1 MLIHTKRGQKAF
13 RYSQSALNNIFRLT
27 KTKRLLK
34 KLPFKSKEINYY
46 IIG

>member
-27 KTKRLLK
+27 KTKILLK
-34 KLPFKSKEINYY
+34 NSLLNQKKS
-46 IIG
+46 IITS